1 VRQWYTVYGTP
12 YMCSVLA
19 MMVPTMLPYMNAGQ
33 IISVT
38 SGAQAGEMESLV
50 GAPARGIK
58 SADVITLTHILC
70 LAYVVIGNVAFLA
83 KKSQGGGK

>member
-1 VRQWYTVYGTP
+1 
-12 YMCSVLA
+12 

-33 IISVT
+33 IVSVV

-70 LAYVVIGNVAFLA
+70 LVYVLVGKVAFFA
-83 KKSQGGGK
+83 KKAPGGGK